1 MPFNCPHCSAGIDD
15 YIPKSRFD
23 TIEAAKKT
31 AEAAL
36 REMQPKAAGYDTVKA
51 ELDAARSLADKART
65 DGESAATAARNE
77 LATYRACVAIGH
89 TDPKVI
95 NAFSLVHN
103 AEQADVPADRRVD
116 LATWLQSDEG
126 KGHPVVAAMTAKA
139 AATTTTTPNPSTT
152 TTPASTLPPRTQAA
166 APGAPAPKMTA
177 QQVQAVV
184 TSREYQALTSDQKRA
199 KLNEM
204 EAQANAQTGPAV

>member
-36 REMQPKAAGYDTVKA
+36 RELQPKAAGYDTVKA
-51 ELDAARSLADKART
+51 ELDAARALADQART
-65 DGESAATAARNE
+65 DGASEAAKARGE

-89 TDPKVI
+89 TDPRVVT
-95 NAFSLVHN
+95 SLSTIHA
-103 AEQADVPADRRVD
+103 AEMAAVEEKDRVD
-116 LATWLQSDEG
+116 LAAWLQSDTG
-126 KGHPVVAAMTAKA
+126 KAHPVVAALTVKA
-139 AATTTTTPNPSTT
+139 ATPPAPAPAGSPPG
-152 TTPASTLPPRTQAA
+152 TPSTLPPRTPATT
-166 APGAPAPKMTA
+166 PPAPTGKMTI

-184 TSREYQALTSDQKRA
+184 TSREYQALTADQKKA

-204 EAQANAQTGPAV
+204 EAQANANTGPAV